1 MLVLA
6 VDIDCVVVVA
16 AVAVGGCAADAS
28 AWSCF
33 WLLASNLTSHL
44 KENFIKYTSIIE
56 IVRAQRT
63 KIKRIELIELK
74 SCSYS
79 TEKI

>member
-44 KENFIKYTSIIE
+44 KENFVKKYQYNRNSACLPTNLMS
-56 IVRAQRT
+56 
-63 KIKRIELIELK
+63 KR
-74 SCSYS
+74 
-79 TEKI
+79 